1 MDTMSEETEDK
12 LEISVEVKDTGP
24 ARKMLSIEIGQ
35 DQIKEKIGEQFET
48 LQEEAQLP
56 GFRKGRAPMRL
67 LEKRFGSNVRD
78 DVKAQLI
85 STAYTQAIED
95 EGLDVIGEPDVK
107 GIEDLELPEDG
118 SLSFEVEV
126 EVTPTVELP
135 SLEGIE
141 VTRPTKT
148 ITEEDVDEQ
157 METMCER
164 FGNMKEVPDAE
175 IADRDYVKCEVRLL
189 EGEDAG
195 DDAPEIAH
203 HPSTYLLAHGED
215 MDYKGHVVGILIDD
229 LGKRVIGKKAGE
241 KLRIS
246 MTGPAGHEDE
256 RIKGRPITV
265 VITLNAVER
274 LEPLSTEQLME
285 IMGQESE
292 DEMREYFRDMLSE
305 NREREASSAMRD
317 QISEALLEQ
326 VDMELPEG
334 LSGRQTSRVLERTAM
349 QMAMQGVPEQEIE
362 QRVAEMRADSEE
374 TARKQLKLFFI
385 LSKVAEELDVSVSE
399 GELNGQVAMM
409 ARQQGRRP
417 ERLRQEMARSG
428 QLEQLYMQLR
438 EQKTLDAVLEKA
450 KVTEESV
457 EETQSKKKK
466 SSKKKSSKK
475 SSKKKAGKKKAAA
488 KPDED

>member
-1 MDTMSEETEDK
+1 MAEEQMDAMSEETEDK
-12 LEISVEVKDTGP
+12 LKLSVEINDTGP

-35 DQIKEKIGEQFET
+35 DQIK
-48 LQEEAQLP
+48 
-56 GFRKGRAPMRL
+56 
-67 LEKRFGSNVRD
+67 KRFGSNVRD

-85 STAYTQAIED
+85 STAYSQAIED

-107 GIEDLELPEDG
+107 DIENIELPEEG
-118 SLSFEVEV
+118 SLSFDVEV
-126 EVTPTVELP
+126 EVAPTVELP
-135 SLEGIE
+135 DLEGIE

-148 ITEEDVDEQ
+148 ITDEDVDEQ
-157 METMCER
+157 IETMCER
-164 FGNMKEVPDAE
+164 FGNMQEVPDTE
-175 IADRDYVKCEVRLL
+175 VADRDYVKCEVRIL

-241 KLRIS
+241 VLRIS

-256 RIKGRPITV
+256 RIKGQPITV

-274 LEPLSTEQLME
+274 LEPLSTEKLME
-285 IMGQESE
+285 MMSQDSE
-292 DEMREYFRDMLSE
+292 EDMRNYFRDTLGE
-305 NREREASSAMRD
+305 NREQQAKSAMRD
-317 QISEALLEQ
+317 QISDALLEKIE
-326 VDMELPEG
+326 MELPEG
-334 LSGRQTSRVLERTAM
+334 LSSRQTSRVLERTAM

-362 QRVAEMRADSEE
+362 QRVAEMRAESEE

-385 LSKVAEELDVSVSE
+385 LSKVAEELEVSVSE
-399 GELNGQVAMM
+399 GELNGQVAVM

-417 ERLRQEMARSG
+417 ERMRQEMARSG

-438 EQKTLDAVLEKA
+438 EQKTLDAILEKA
-450 KVTEESV
+450 KVTEETV
-457 EETQSKKKK
+457 EETRAAKKKASKKKAAKKKASKKK
-466 SSKKKSSKK
+466 SSKKKAA
-475 SSKKKAGKKKAAA
+475 KKK
-488 KPDED
+488 EDD